1 MMKYALLAALIA
13 LSACGQSSND
23 GVMQEIQRGEKEDA
37 ARVQAAAADAA
48 RAAQVNDAFL
58 RHVRAQHGVQALPSG
73 LLLEFRHRGKNQ
85 RLPHPSAHAR
95 VLVHYEGKLSN
106 GQVFDSSF
114 ARGQPTPFNVGDVV
128 PGFAEALEHMR
139 PGDEAFAT
147 IPPDI
152 GYGLNGAPPTIP
164 PNAVLQ
170 FRIILLALQEP
181 GGRPINAP
189 R

>member
-1 MMKYALLAALIA
+1 MRYVLLAALVA
-13 LSACGQSSND
+13 LSACGQGSND
-23 GVMQEIQRGEKEDA
+23 GVMKEIQRADKEDA
-37 ARVQAAAADAA
+37 ARVQAAQAV
-48 RAAQVNDAFL
+48 AAQAAQTNDVFL
-58 RHVRAQHGVQALPSG
+58 HHVRAQHGVQALPSG

-114 ARGQPTPFNVGDVV
+114 ARGQPTPFGVSDVV
-128 PGFAEALEHMR
+128 PGFAEALQHMR
-139 PGDEAFAT
+139 PGDEVIAT

-152 GYGLNGAPPTIP
+152 GYGLSGAPPTIP